1 MPRTTS
7 QKKKLFTLYQIL
19 YEYTDDNNGLTMAEI
34 LSKLQNR
41 GITAERR
48 SIYDDI
54 EILRNDF
61 DLDIE
66 ARKTTTTRYHL
77 QSREF
82 ELSELKLLVDSV
94 QASKFITEKKTYSL
108 IKKLEKLCS
117 KYEAQSIQGQVYL
130 TNRIKSMNQSIYYN
144 TGDIHKAITEG
155 KQISFQYLTYTIT
168 KEEAFRRDG
177 SRYTVS
183 PFALIYTE
191 ENYYLLAYDG
201 KAGKFK
207 HFRVDRMKNIQI
219 SVNDREGIE
228 QFKQIDMARYTT
240 QTFSMFGGEA
250 ERLTL
255 EFSNHLIGVVVD
267 RFGKDIPIRKTDEE
281 HFQVSVDVVVS
292 EQFFGWLFGLGTGA
306 RIVSPQS
313 AAERMRKSLEDVKNI
328 YEVAES
334 SQKI

>member
-7 QKKKLFTLYQIL
+7 QKKKLFALYQIL

-61 DLDIE
+61 DIDIE

-94 QASKFITEKKTYSL
+94 QASKFITEKKTYTL
-108 IKKLEKLCS
+108 IKKLENLCS
-117 KYEAQSIQGQVYL
+117 KYEAGSIQGQVYL

-144 TGDIHKAITEG
+144 TNEIHSAISNG
-155 KQISFQYLTYTIT
+155 KQISFQYLIYTIAK
-168 KEEAFRRDG
+168 KETFRRDG

-183 PFALIYTE
+183 PFALIYAE

-201 KAGKFK
+201 KAEKFK

-219 SVNDREGIE
+219 STLDREGIE

-240 QTFSMFGGEA
+240 QTFSMFGGET

-255 EFSNHLIGVVVD
+255 EFSNHLIGVVID

-281 HFQVSVDVVVS
+281 HFQVSVNVVVS

-313 AAERMRKSLEDVKNI
+313 ATERMIKSLKDVKKA

-334 SQKI
+334 SQKL